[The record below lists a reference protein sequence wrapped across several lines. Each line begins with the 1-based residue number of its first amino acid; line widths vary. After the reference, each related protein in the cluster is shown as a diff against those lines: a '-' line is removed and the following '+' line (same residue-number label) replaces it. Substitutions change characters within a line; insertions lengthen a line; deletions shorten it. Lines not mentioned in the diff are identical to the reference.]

1 PCRSARHAGRRP
13 GGDRLVHE
21 GFPRLL
27 LRHEAQGDRNRRRA
41 FARRPLL
48 ALRDRLLSGERIM
61 TSTQVTTR
69 HDAGRPLLAIDE
81 PPPYAVINPDGSS
94 PYLLLCE
101 HASNR
106 IPRALGDL
114 GLPLAE
120 RQRHIAWDIGV
131 SALSQHLSAALDAP
145 LFMANYSRLVID
157 CNRPLHVPSL
167 IPEVSETTAVP
178 GNAGL
183 SDAERQQR
191 IDTLFHPFAE
201 AVSRRLDQRR
211 QQGLRTII
219 IGVHSFTPVY
229 FGKQRTWHA
238 GVLYGEAKAFGRA
251 IVDRL
256 AADPALC
263 IGDNQPY
270 DIHPDRSEERRVG
283 KECRSRW

>member
-1 PCRSARHAGRRP
+1 MNTTVRP
-13 GGDRLVHE
+13 AAA
-21 GFPRLL
+21 
-27 LRHEAQGDRNRRRA
+27 LRHDPAL
-41 FARRPLL
+41 PLL
-48 ALRDRLLSGERIM
+48 G
-61 TSTQVTTR
+61 
-69 HDAGRPLLAIDE
+69 IDE

-183 SDAERQQR
+183 SEAERQQR
-191 IDTLFHPFAE
+191 IDTLFHPFAG
-201 AVSRRLDQRR
+201 AVSRVWISAGSRDFGPSSSGFTALRR
-211 QQGLRTII
+211 STSASSGPGMRAC
-219 IGVHSFTPVY
+219 FM
-229 FGKQRTWHA
+229 
-238 GVLYGEAKAFGRA
+238 GRRR
-251 IVDRL
+251 RL
-256 AADPALC
+256 AARL
-263 IGDNQPY
+263 
-270 DIHPDRSEERRVG
+270 
-283 KECRSRW
+283 